1 MENSFGNKRK
11 YKMKNLILFTALLC
25 FTSVIGQIEL
35 ESNQKNSCTILADG
49 QTECVRNPIKTFFY
63 IDYGRNTILQKEDA
77 QKTAFIIDSKTISNR
92 ETIIWN
98 VHTATGE
105 RLTITVSDRS
115 VRIQSLAYKD
125 SYTEFDL

>member
-1 MENSFGNKRK
+1 
-11 YKMKNLILFTALLC
+11 MKNLILFTALLC
-25 FTSVIGQIEL
+25 FTNVIGQVEL

-49 QTECVRNPIKTFFY
+49 QVECFRSPVKAFFY
-63 IDYGRNTILQKEDA
+63 IDYGQNTILQKEDS
-77 QKTAFIIDSKTISNR
+77 QKTSFVIDSKTIQNR

-115 VRIQSLAYKD
+115 VKIQSLTYKD